1 MPQSAAHP
9 LRIALLQARNP
20 GDPAR
25 DDEHRAFAAR
35 LGLPESALTAVD
47 ALTAPLGEAL
57 FGAFDLLLVGGS
69 GEYSVLD
76 DHPAIHR
83 FNATLAEAAERGF
96 PTFASCFGF
105 QALVLGL
112 GGEVIHDEPQ
122 AEVGAFWLE
131 RSDAAAQ
138 DPLFATMPTRFLAQ
152 LGHKDRATRL
162 PDGLIHLAASPRCPF
177 QAVRVAG
184 KPIYATQFHP
194 EMTWDDTRSR
204 IRRYLDLYGHL
215 VPDEVKA
222 NLDGDMSSPEANDL
236 LPRFVA
242 LYRAGELG

>member
-1 MPQSAAHP
+1 MHQPVTP
-9 LRIALLQARNP
+9 TPRIALLQARNP

-25 DDEHRAFAAR
+25 EDEHHAFAAR
-35 LGLPESALTAVD
+35 LGLPLAAIQPID
-47 ALTAPLGEAL
+47 ALTHPLGAAL
-57 FGAFDLLLVGGS
+57 FADIDLLLVGGS

-76 DHPAIHR
+76 DHPAIRR
-83 FNATLAEAAERGF
+83 FVEALGLAAARGF

-105 QALVLGL
+105 QALVLAT

-122 AEVGAFWLE
+122 AEVGAFWLD
-131 RSDAAAQ
+131 RSPQAAE
-138 DPLFATMPTRFLAQ
+138 DPLFGPLPPRFLAQ

-162 PDGLIHLAASPRCPF
+162 SEALIPLASSPRCPF

-204 IRRYLDLYGHL
+204 IKRYLDLYGHL

-242 LYRAGELG
+242 LWAAGELG